1 MLVNSYQLKNI
12 HYEKLKIKGI
22 NSYIICH
29 RGTKSNKIRT
39 KFMKGN
45 MKKKFRKRPTR
56 DEFNDEM
63 RSYFSVVDK
72 PAKVIVSNRK
82 RLQWSFE
89 RRKDM

>member
-1 MLVNSYQLKNI
+1 
-12 HYEKLKIKGI
+12 
-22 NSYIICH
+22 
-29 RGTKSNKIRT
+29 
-39 KFMKGN
+39 MKGN